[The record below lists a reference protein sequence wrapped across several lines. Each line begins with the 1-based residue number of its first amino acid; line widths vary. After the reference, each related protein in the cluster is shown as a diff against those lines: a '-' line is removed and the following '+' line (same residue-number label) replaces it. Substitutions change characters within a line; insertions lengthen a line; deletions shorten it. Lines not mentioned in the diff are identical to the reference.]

1 MVISPE
7 VQAAMD
13 AIIKVA
19 LTVLIPLLVAW
30 FQAFASAK
38 INELRSNVAADK
50 LAQLDFWASLVVKAI
65 EQSTLKE
72 YLTVTAEEKLNMAV
86 DMLQSRANEMG
97 LKGLNFED
105 YATIIRAKLRDG
117 YHKTDTE

>member
-7 VQAAMD
+7 LQVALD

-19 LTVLIPLLVAW
+19 LSVLVPLLIAW
-30 FQAFASAK
+30 FQAFASARL
-38 INELRSNVAADK
+38 NELRSNIAADK

-72 YLTVTAEEKLNMAV
+72 HLLLTADDKLNMAV
-86 DMLQSRANEMG
+86 DMLQLRANTLG
-97 LKGLNFED
+97 LKGLQFEE

-117 YHKTDTE
+117 FHKTDVS